1 MDIEKDFIQR
11 VLCRI
16 LTVHLCA
23 GHVQSG
29 QYLWPAAAFMGH
41 YLQKNWD
48 NLKSPRV
55 LELGAGVGLAGILA
69 SKLVGTEQV
78 VLSDYDHGSLQL
90 LADNIELNKADNDD
104 CEVTVEFLEWG
115 EKRCSAIPFN
125 NIGTATNGEQQ
136 IDAIA
141 ENSTKLTSE
150 LGNGHA
156 ECIDE
161 TFPLLLGTDLLYCKE
176 IVEPLLK
183 SAKMLLGS
191 SKTSCFILVSS
202 FDPGED
208 VAIKIDACC
217 RSMGLIKEV
226 IIELD
231 REENTCR
238 VEHFKHLDTVS

>member
-1 MDIEKDFIQR
+1 
-11 VLCRI
+11 
-16 LTVHLCA
+16 
-23 GHVQSG
+23 
-29 QYLWPAAAFMGH
+29 MGH

-55 LELGAGVGLAGILA
+55 LELGAGIGLAGILA

-78 VLSDYDHGSLQL
+78 VLTDYDHGSLQL
-90 LADNIELNKADNDD
+90 LADNIELNKADDDD
-104 CEVTVEFLEWG
+104 CEVTVEFLQWG

-125 NIGTATNGEQQ
+125 IIGTTTNGEQK
-136 IDAIA
+136 IDATA
-141 ENSTKLTSE
+141 ENSTKLTPE
-150 LGNGHA
+150 LDDGPV
-156 ECIDE
+156 ECIAQ

-183 SAKMLLGS
+183 SAKMLLEN

-217 RSMGLIKEV
+217 RNMGLIKEV
-226 IIELD
+226 IIDLNQ
-231 REENTCR
+231 EEKICR
-238 VEHFKHLDTVS
+238 VEHFKHLNTVS